1 MISTSMGPRATRL
14 TLDGSR
20 SRPLIEIECGEMT
33 VDEQIALA
41 SAVSDG
47 LAGKGVAL
55 VKDAKVVLDTLSG
68 KISLNDVLPLVRSFV
83 SKRKEAQH
91 YTVEAEGDKI
101 TVHTP
106 DPLARSRGRKDT
118 GQLLPPNL
126 LKCPFCNF
134 VTPYQELYDVHFRS
148 HGFGV

>member
-1 MISTSMGPRATRL
+1 
-14 TLDGSR
+14 
-20 SRPLIEIECGEMT
+20 MT

-41 SAVSDG
+41 SAISDG

-55 VKDAKVVLDTLSG
+55 VKDTKLVLDTLSG
-68 KISLNDVLPLVRSFV
+68 KISSGDVLALVRRFV
-83 SKRKEAQH
+83 SKRREAQL
-91 YTVEAEGDKI
+91 YSVEAHGDKI

-148 HGFGV
+148 HGFAL